1 MQNKSF
7 NEVVKN
13 YLFSLYSEELNYKKI
28 NEIASKI
35 EIIFNKKQKF
45 KKKKWDEKDFFLITY
60 ADSITTKNQK
70 NLQTLSY
77 FLENYCY
84 EFSFIHILP
93 FFPFSSDDG
102 FAVINYEEVD
112 SNHGYWNDLKKY
124 DLENNVS
131 QNKYY

>member
-45 KKKKWDEKDFFLITY
+45 KKKNGMKKTFF
-60 ADSITTKNQK
+60 
-70 NLQTLSY
+70 
-77 FLENYCY
+77 
-84 EFSFIHILP
+84 
-93 FFPFSSDDG
+93 
-102 FAVINYEEVD
+102 
-112 SNHGYWNDLKKY
+112 
-124 DLENNVS
+124 
-131 QNKYY
+131 

>member
-45 KKKKWDEKDFFLITY
+45 KKKLFGNFHINQIT
-60 ADSITTKNQK
+60 
-70 NLQTLSY
+70 
-77 FLENYCY
+77 F
-84 EFSFIHILP
+84 
-93 FFPFSSDDG
+93 
-102 FAVINYEEVD
+102 
-112 SNHGYWNDLKKY
+112 
-124 DLENNVS
+124 
-131 QNKYY
+131 